1 MPEKFVVDG
10 ESVRGLAHLL
20 EETGLTEIEY
30 QVGTQRIRVVRAS
43 IQTPHVH
50 YAPPPVVSPAPVS
63 PTPSASSQV
72 EISVAPPAPQGEV
85 IVSPMVGTVYLS
97 GEPGSPPFFKVGDAV
112 KKGDTL
118 LIVEAMKV
126 MNPIRSPRDGI
137 VLEVC
142 VQDVKPVEFG
152 EPLLILE

>member
-10 ESVRGLAHLL
+10 ESVRGLANLL

-30 QVGTQRIRVVRAS
+30 QVGTQRIRVVRAGPQAVLS
-43 IQTPHVH
+43 H
-50 YAPPPVVSPAPVS
+50 PVQHQPYPASQPQPAPAVE
-63 PTPSASSQV
+63 PATAS
-72 EISVAPPAPQGEV
+72 EPKAIQGEA

-97 GEPGSPPFFKVGDAV
+97 AEPGSSPFVKAGDVV

-126 MNPIRSPRDGI
+126 MNPIRAPRDGK
-137 VLEVC
+137 VLEISVT
-142 VQDVKPVEFG
+142 DAKPVEFG
-152 EPLLILE
+152 ETLIILE

>member
-50 YAPPPVVSPAPVS
+50 YAPPPAASSAPSSPASAPSVSP
-63 PTPSASSQV
+63 QV
-72 EISVAPPAPQGEV
+72 EIAAPAPQGEV
-85 IVSPMVGTVYLS
+85 VASPMVGTVYLS
-97 GEPGSPPFFKVGDAV
+97 GEPGSSPFVKVGDMV

-126 MNPIRSPRDGI
+126 MNPIRSPSGW
-137 VLEVC
+137 C
-142 VQDVKPVEFG
+142 QF
-152 EPLLILE
+152 

>member
-50 YAPPPVVSPAPVS
+50 YAPPAASSAPSSPAPAPSVS
-63 PTPSASSQV
+63 PQV
-72 EISVAPPAPQGEV
+72 EIAAPAPQGEV
-85 IVSPMVGTVYLS
+85 VASPMVGTVYLS
-97 GEPGSPPFFKVGDAV
+97 GEPGAPPFFKAGDTV

-126 MNPIRSPRDGI
+126 MNPIRSPRDGVI
-137 VLEVC
+137 LEVC
-142 VQDVKPVEFG
+142 VQDAKPVEFG
-152 EPLLILE
+152 EPLLILK